1 MTEKTTEDRLKDK
14 DLQIEKLRE
23 RMKNDSEKI
32 KKIEKEKEQIVNS
45 EIQGVLR
52 EINLPLPEVLEMLK
66 GLKN

>member
-32 KKIEKEKEQIVNS
+32 KKIEKEKEQIINS

-66 GLKN
+66 GLKK